1 MAARN
6 PWPQYR
12 LWLLGGGL
20 ALFLYVFM
28 RYRQHKKNGTIIQ
41 AEWLTNFSIAK
52 LPARSFFKLAKSR
65 WEIENRGF
73 NAAKNLYG
81 MEYIGITTPIACW
94 ATGSSCS
101 LL

>member
-28 RYRQHKKNGTIIQ
+28 RLNPGV
-41 AEWLTNFSIAK
+41 
-52 LPARSFFKLAKSR
+52 
-65 WEIENRGF
+65 
-73 NAAKNLYG
+73 
-81 MEYIGITTPIACW
+81 
-94 ATGSSCS
+94 
-101 LL
+101 